1 MFTIIETRQNF
12 RLTLHVKRNNQNK
25 IIFKHKKSDSIS
37 TETVK
42 SFFKD
47 DIFKHIL
54 NVFNISFT
62 TGAFSDKVK
71 LSNDTPIHKKNNSK
85 LECSS

>member
-1 MFTIIETRQNF
+1 M
-12 RLTLHVKRNNQNK
+12 
-25 IIFKHKKSDSIS
+25 
-37 TETVK
+37 ETVK
-42 SFFKD
+42 NFFKD

-71 LSNDTPIHKKNNSK
+71 LSNDTPIHKKKIQNQNALANRLMKFLDFLFQPIWFYKK
-85 LECSS
+85 L